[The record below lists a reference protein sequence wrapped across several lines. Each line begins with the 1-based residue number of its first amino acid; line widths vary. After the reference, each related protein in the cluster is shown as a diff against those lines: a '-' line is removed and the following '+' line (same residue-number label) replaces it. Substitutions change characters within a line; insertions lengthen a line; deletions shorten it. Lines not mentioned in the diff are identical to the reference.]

1 MNDSDKSR
9 ETLLAEIAQL
19 RQELELFRG
28 RENLPDDPWVIGN
41 GDRCANLISEVP
53 EYLYT
58 VEFAHGQIVGTFHS
72 PQCREITGYSPN
84 DYTRNPNLWMDMVH
98 ENDRERVRQFL
109 RDLREP
115 LYCKSIEHRIIHK
128 DGSVRWVL
136 NMSTAHRDANGFTLR
151 QSGFLIDV
159 SGRREEDERN
169 LKLLDDARLSSF
181 TDDLTQLYN
190 RRAFR
195 VLAEKQLLVAERIN
209 SSVLFLF
216 IDVDKLK
223 YVNDTYGHFAG
234 DALLVELATILK
246 STFRES
252 DIIAR
257 LGGDEFAVLSMEIA
271 PNSSDQFLERL
282 NTNIEKKNKKENNTA
297 QLSVSVGVSR
307 YKLNE
312 SDSVAGLLERADND
326 MYMKKLQT

>member
-1 MNDSDKSR
+1 MNDNDKSR
-9 ETLLAEIAQL
+9 ETLIEEIAQL
-19 RQELELFRG
+19 RRELEFFQN
-28 RENLPDDPWVIGN
+28 RENTLNGTRGN
-41 GDRCANLISEVP
+41 GDCEQCTNLIREVP
-53 EYLYT
+53 EYLYSI
-58 VEFAHGQIVGTFHS
+58 EFAQGKIVGTFHS
-72 PQCREITGYSPN
+72 PQCREITGYSPS
-84 DYTRNPNLWMDMVH
+84 DYTGNPNLWMDMVH
-98 ENDRERVRQFL
+98 ECDRERVRQFL
-109 RDLREP
+109 LDLREP
-115 LYCKSIEHRIIHK
+115 LYCKSIEHRIIHR

-136 NMSTAHRDANGFTLR
+136 NMSTAHRDASGFTLR

-159 SGRREEDERN
+159 SGRREEYERS
-169 LKLLDDARLSSF
+169 LRLLDDARHNSF

-195 VLAEKQLLVAERIN
+195 VLAEKQLLVAERLN
-209 SSVLFLF
+209 SSVLVLF
-216 IDVDKLK
+216 MDVDKLK

-246 STFRES
+246 ATFRES

-271 PNSSDQFLERL
+271 PDSSDQLLERL
-282 NTNIEKKNKKENNTA
+282 SANIEKTNEKGNNTA

-312 SDSVAGLLERADND
+312 SDSVTGMLERADRD
-326 MYMKKLQT
+326 MYMKKLRT

>member
-1 MNDSDKSR
+1 MNDNDKSR
-9 ETLLAEIAQL
+9 ETLIAENTSL

-28 RENLPDDPWVIGN
+28 RENLV
-41 GDRCANLISEVP
+41 SEVP
-53 EYLYT
+53 EYLYSI
-58 VEFAHGQIVGTFHS
+58 EFANGKIIGTFHS
-72 PQCREITGYSPN
+72 PQCREITGYSPD
-84 DYTRNPNLWMDMVH
+84 DYTGNPNLWMQMIH
-98 ENDRERVRQFL
+98 ENDRERVRLFL
-109 RDLREP
+109 EDFKDP

-136 NMSTAHRDANGFTLR
+136 NMSTAYRDTNGLKLR

-159 SGRREEDERN
+159 SGRREEEERN

-195 VLAEKQLLVAERIN
+195 VLAEKQLLIAERIN

-223 YVNDTYGHFAG
+223 YVNDTYGHSAG
-234 DALLVELATILK
+234 DALLIELATILK

-282 NTNIEKKNKKENNTA
+282 SANIENKNRKENNTA
-297 QLSVSVGVSR
+297 QLSVSVGISR

-326 MYMKKLQT
+326 MYQKKLRA